1 LLCQLSFHYSQHMGS
16 VGNTMLH
23 EPLVTDDAGS
33 TDFA

>member
-1 LLCQLSFHYSQHMGS
+1 MGS

-33 TDFA
+33 TDFCLIGRLLVDRRFA